1 MEKQYTDNLETREQN
16 IAALHKQIEEKD
28 QEIKV
33 NYECKCINNI
43 LICFFL
49 INRNCMK
56 MIVRKKQE
64 SLNYN
69 RSRVNLNNMREE
81 ITQEHQLL
89 QMSHYN

>member
-16 IAALHKQIEEKD
+16 IAALRKKIEEKD

-49 INRNCMK
+49 INRNYMK

-69 RSRVNLNNMREE
+69 RSRVNLNNIREE
-81 ITQEHQLL
+81 LTQEYQLL